1 MRRLIGKTWITLN
14 RLSGNTEYTDIKGA
28 AGEGSEGNKEHVIGH
43 WKKDNPFPA

>member
-28 AGEGSEGNKEHVIGH
+28 AGEGSEGNKEHVIG
-43 WKKDNPFPA
+43 N